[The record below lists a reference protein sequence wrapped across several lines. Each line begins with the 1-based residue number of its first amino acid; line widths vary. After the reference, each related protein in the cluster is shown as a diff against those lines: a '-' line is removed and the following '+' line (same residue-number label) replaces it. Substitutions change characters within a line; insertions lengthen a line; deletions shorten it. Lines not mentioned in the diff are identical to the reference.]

1 MGGSMRIAVI
11 AQAPTFANEALVRVG
26 CHGADWSLLT
36 PAEALET
43 LSPGDCA
50 IGRIDVLPTL
60 DGVDD
65 GLWALGAL
73 EARGVTVLNGA
84 PALLAAH
91 DKLLTARLLRRAA
104 VPHPRTWSVRGDR
117 PAPSVEPPAV
127 VKPRHGSWGRSVAL
141 CTTRAALDEELD
153 RIRHETWYR
162 AHGAILQELVPP
174 VGHDLRLVV
183 AGHRVVGAVRRVAAA
198 GEWRTNV
205 ALGAERVAVTPP
217 PAAIGLALAATRALG
232 TVLAGVDLLPTDEG
246 FVVLEVNGAV
256 EFTADYRPGGDVFHE
271 AALEIGLAARAAVSD
286 AGSDL
291 DALDCDLT
299 FT

>member
-1 MGGSMRIAVI
+1 MSPV
-11 AQAPTFANEALVRVG
+11 
-26 CHGADWSLLT
+26 
-36 PAEALET
+36 EALER
-43 LSPGDCA
+43 LHGGDVA
-50 IGRIDVLPTL
+50 VGRLDVRPTL
-60 DGVDD
+60 DGVED
-65 GLWALGAL
+65 GLWTLGVLA
-73 EARGVTVLNGA
+73 ARGVTVLNPAG
-84 PALLAAH
+84 ALLAAH

-104 VPHPRTWSVRGDR
+104 VPHPRTWYRAGRPSGAVGRAARGR
-117 PAPSVEPPAV
+117 QAPAREL
-127 VKPRHGSWGRSVAL
+127 GRSVAL
-141 CTTRAALDEELD
+141 CTTRAALDAELD

-232 TVLAGVDLLPTDEG
+232 TVLAGVDLLPNGREG

-256 EFTADYRPGGDVFHE
+256 EFTRTIGRAATSSRGRAGDRARGADAFRTPAPTSTRSTAIDLHLSAERPGAWNGVATLTHGS
-271 AALEIGLAARAAVSD
+271 AA
-286 AGSDL
+286 
-291 DALDCDLT
+291 
-299 FT
+299 